1 MKIIESSLTGES
13 VPTEKNA
20 SLVFSNPVGI
30 GDRLNLAYMSTTVSY
45 GRGLG
50 VVVNTG
56 METEIGKIAT
66 SIDMEEE
73 NETPLQKVLAKLSKY
88 LGLLTLLIV
97 ILVLVVDFIWILLM
111 VRI

>member
-1 MKIIESSLTGES
+1 
-13 VPTEKNA
+13 
-20 SLVFSNPVGI
+20 
-30 GDRLNLAYMSTTVSY
+30 
-45 GRGLG
+45 
-50 VVVNTG
+50 
-56 METEIGKIAT
+56 
-66 SIDMEEE
+66 MEEE

>member
-56 METEIGKIAT
+56 METEIGK
-66 SIDMEEE
+66 
-73 NETPLQKVLAKLSKY
+73 
-88 LGLLTLLIV
+88 
-97 ILVLVVDFIWILLM
+97 
-111 VRI
+111 